1 MYIKKQKVTEY
12 DEKVINACR
21 DIYKTLDL
29 IKETMREIEKSARLV
44 QILAHGDLRDE
55 QIIYHG
61 IANLRLIDYINMYEG
76 QVKALTNLRRSYG
89 KQIDDWDDNGFP
101 TTAELL
107 RKLME

>member
-1 MYIKKQKVTEY
+1 MQIKKQKVTEY

-21 DIYKTLDL
+21 ELYKTLDI
-29 IKETMREIEKSARLV
+29 IKETLREIEKSARLI

-76 QVKALTNLRRSYG
+76 QVKALADLRRSYG
-89 KQIDDWDDNGFP
+89 KEIDGWEDNGFP